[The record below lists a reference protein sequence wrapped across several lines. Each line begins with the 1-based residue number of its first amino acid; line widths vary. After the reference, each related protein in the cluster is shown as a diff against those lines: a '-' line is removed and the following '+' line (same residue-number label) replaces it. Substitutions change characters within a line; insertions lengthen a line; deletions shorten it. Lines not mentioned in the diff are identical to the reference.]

1 MKKNIILLV
10 FLAFFLSACQTKFF
24 PTPKEPKVCDSTCM
38 QSYIDLG
45 DIEGFLQN
53 YNPDLATPSQ
63 KELFSRFGG
72 DSFAGKFTIVGEA
85 KIAVLIPH
93 KVIKSFSVTIA
104 NSILAYVI
112 NQNLN
117 VNVRFFYTGDET
129 AEAIEKSISQIRAQ
143 GYELVI
149 AAVTDVGL
157 SELEKHSD
165 LVFFVPTLSGGSYS
179 SNIIFGGID
188 YNEQIDALLE
198 IAGHK
203 IVIFSDGSKLTE
215 LLNSYISQKGN
226 VTYSQLVTKKVN
238 FGEMFKDNRDINGT
252 SVFLNTPLIVSSLLA
267 SQIRTYDL
275 DPINLLSTQINYNN
289 ALFSITQPEN
299 LEKLYIAN
307 SIPEFDPKI
316 SAYGDL
322 FELNLEYD
330 WVAYASMV
338 GVEYLYSKYFG
349 NIKQLFEHDI
359 KANKII
365 YKTRIMRAD
374 KHGFYLSED

>member
-1 MKKNIILLV
+1 MKKNIILLIL
-10 FLAFFLSACQTKFF
+10 LAFFLGACQTKFA
-24 PTPKEPKVCDSTCM
+24 PSKQPKLCDSTCM

-63 KELFSRFGG
+63 KSLFERFGG
-72 DSFAGKFTIVGEA
+72 DSFAGKFKIVGDA

-112 NQNLN
+112 NQNLD
-117 VNVRFFYTGDET
+117 VNIRFFYTGDES
-129 AEAIEKSISQIRAQ
+129 ESAIAKSISQIKAQ
-143 GYELVI
+143 GYEHII

-165 LVFFVPTLSGGSYS
+165 LVFFVPTLSGESFS
-179 SNIIFGGID
+179 RNIIFGGID

-226 VTYSQLVTKKVN
+226 VTYSQIVTKKVN
-238 FGEMFKDNRDINGT
+238 FGEMFKDNKDINGT

-267 SQIRTYDL
+267 SQIRTYNL

-307 SIPEFDPKI
+307 SIPEFDKKI

-338 GVEYLYSKYFG
+338 GVEYLYSRYFG
-349 NIKQLFEHDI
+349 NIKELFEHDI
-359 KANKII
+359 KGNKII

-374 KHGFYLSED
+374 KHGFYLSEE